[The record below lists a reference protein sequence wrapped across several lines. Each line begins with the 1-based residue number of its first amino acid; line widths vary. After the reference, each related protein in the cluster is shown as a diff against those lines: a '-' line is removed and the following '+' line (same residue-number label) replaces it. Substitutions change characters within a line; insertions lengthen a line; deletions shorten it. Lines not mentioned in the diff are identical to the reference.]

1 MELSTDSQMD
11 TATTSTMWDGDLCSF
26 YLYMLP
32 NLGESDDEVFIR
44 ERVKNSRH
52 PFDAKRKLVV

>member
-1 MELSTDSQMD
+1 MD

-32 NLGESDDEVFIR
+32 SLGESDDEVFIR

>member
-1 MELSTDSQMD
+1 MAKEEASKINAQDHMNGT
-11 TATTSTMWDGDLCSF
+11 F